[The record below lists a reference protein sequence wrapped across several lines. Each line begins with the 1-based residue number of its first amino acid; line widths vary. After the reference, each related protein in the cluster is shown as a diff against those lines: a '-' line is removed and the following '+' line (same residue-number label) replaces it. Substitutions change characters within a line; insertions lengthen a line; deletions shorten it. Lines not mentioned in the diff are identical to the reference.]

1 MSKST
6 VFEIKADLPIKQ
18 FDDLANK
25 LLGFESRYA
34 RIKKQVQ
41 LLLQVD
47 ELELWSKQ
55 KHGKKIALIDLL
67 ADQYPL
73 AIFHGDVGTGKTAN
87 AEAIVNRL
95 ARDAKIEDALL
106 FKLSNKVRGTGKVGE
121 MGTLLTQAWAEVA
134 EAAGKN
140 RRAILIIDEGDS
152 IASSRSQ
159 SQSHHEDKVAVNT
172 LIQGIDELRKY
183 KGRILV
189 ILCTNRL
196 SILDAALR
204 RRAAGGAGDLH
215 PDQQRQHS
223 RHQGRPAQGQLG
235 HGAGKTED
243 QGHHHRQRGPGL
255 SRCLSRHPARAGR
268 AAAHGKGPDARLPRD
283 RARRCRRAIRESGR
297 SARLAAPHRP
307 EPGGPGDRQ
316 AGMRSAR

>member
-121 MGTLLTQAWAEVA
+121 MGTLISQAFDEITRSI
-134 EAAGKN
+134 GSGN
-140 RRAILIIDEGDS
+140 GRAFLIIDEGDS
-152 IASSRSQ
+152 LGASRSQ
-159 SQSHHEDKVAVNT
+159 ENSHHEDKVGVNT
-172 LIQGIDELRKY
+172 LIQAIDDLRKHG
-183 KGRILV
+183 GRIFA

-196 SILDAALR
+196 AALDAAVLR
-204 RRAAGGAGDLH
+204 RASIVEEFVRPSNEERHELFTKDLSDINFSENDIAELVSVTA
-215 PDQQRQHS
+215 P
-223 RHQGRPAQGQLG
+223 
-235 HGAGKTED
+235 
-243 QGHHHRQRGPGL
+243 RG
-255 SRCLSRHPARAGR
+255 
-268 AAAHGKGPDARLPRD
+268 
-283 RARRCRRAIRESGR
+283 E
-297 SARLAAPHRP
+297 
-307 EPGGPGDRQ
+307 EPGWTYSDIRTRLYPTAVALAFPESELTISHFHQ
-316 AGMRSAR
+316 ALSKLKPSPIMAG